1 MTIAIYTHPDCLKH
15 DTGPSH
21 PECAERLVAI
31 MDALK
36 NYPFSD
42 KLEIIK
48 APLGTYEQILLAH
61 TKGHLQFIK
70 DSAPTTSPV
79 YLDGD
84 TIMSQGTLKSALRA
98 VGAGCAAVDD
108 VMDGKYSSA
117 FCAVRPPGH
126 HATKTQ
132 SMGFCIFNNIAIAAL
147 YSLKKYKLERI
158 AIVDFDVH
166 HGNGTQDILE
176 HEKRILYIST
186 HQSPLFPG
194 TGESYETGVGNII
207 NLPIASGTNGRQY
220 REIFAAKILPA
231 LEQFQPQLLLVSAG
245 FDAHHDDPLAG
256 LNLVEDDYHWI
267 GEQLHNVANKH
278 CQGKVISFLEGG
290 YNLDVLG
297 KSVVAYLQAYIESN
311 P

>member
-21 PECAERLVAI
+21 PECAERLMVI

-36 NYPFSD
+36 NSPFSD

-70 DSAPTTSPV
+70 DSSPTTSPV

-84 TIMSQGTLKSALRA
+84 TIMSQGTLKAALRA
-98 VGAGCAAVDD
+98 VGAGCAAIDD

-117 FCAVRPPGH
+117 FCATRPPGH
-126 HATKTQ
+126 HATRNMA
-132 SMGFCIFNNIAIAAL
+132 MGFCIFNNIAIAAL
-147 YSLKKYKLERI
+147 YALQKYKLGRI

-176 HEKRILYIST
+176 HEERVLYIST

-207 NLPIASGTNGRQY
+207 NLPIASGTNGKQY
-220 REIFAAKILPA
+220 REIFTAKILPA
-231 LEQFQPQLLLVSAG
+231 LEKFKPELLLVSAG
-245 FDAHHDDPLAG
+245 FDSHRDDPLAG
-256 LNLVEDDYHWI
+256 LNLVEDDYQWI
-267 GEQLHNVANKH
+267 GKQLRDVANQY
-278 CQGKVISFLEGG
+278 CRGKVISFLEGG
-290 YNLDVLG
+290 YNLEILG
-297 KSVVAYLQAYIESN
+297 KSVVAYLQAYA
-311 P
+311 